1 MQTSLASATGVSP
14 WVSTFAHTIQACRR
28 VDTYPFCEGGKDLH
42 HEGNGR
48 FQMGKGGMA
57 CFGKS
62 TFTAGTLVHGPWCAT
77 LDGVEALFRDVLP
90 ITIGAAPLGQCHN
103 LPLRTRILLCGG
115 A

>member
-1 MQTSLASATGVSP
+1 MPYKSVRWRT
-14 WVSTFAHTIQACRR
+14 HTIEACRR
-28 VDTYPFCEGGKDLH
+28 VDTYSFWKGGKDLH
-42 HEGNGR
+42 HEGKGR

-62 TFTAGTLVHGPWCAT
+62 TFTAGTMIHGPWCTT